1 MPTSCTST
9 ANGSG
14 QVVNLTYN
22 LPAAVTEAEVSS
34 DDNIFTKPLKSP
46 ISFASLQPLPIQTTS
61 GFTNATTNSA
71 LRLSDLSSPSSCI
84 EGSATP
90 PIFTSA
96 VTQQMLS
103 EEEELYINGNQLE
116 MALYSPLP
124 HLQFSGSHA
133 SSTET
138 TFSTPLEEWIKHP
151 NNISLSSDTLLHSFH
166 PDISSNP
173 ATPAS
178 LFSDTPLPSFSQASS
193 IAINNDGISSVT
205 QFALPPLE
213 NTLDFETVDLEALP
227 P

>member
-1 MPTSCTST
+1 
-9 ANGSG
+9 
-14 QVVNLTYN
+14 
-22 LPAAVTEAEVSS
+22 
-34 DDNIFTKPLKSP
+34 
-46 ISFASLQPLPIQTTS
+46 
-61 GFTNATTNSA
+61 
-71 LRLSDLSSPSSCI
+71 
-84 EGSATP
+84 
-90 PIFTSA
+90 
-96 VTQQMLS
+96 MLS

-124 HLQFSGSHA
+124 HLQFTT
-133 SSTET
+133 SSTAEGAGS
-138 TFSTPLEEWIKHP
+138 TFATPLEEWIKHP

-178 LFSDTPLPSFSQASS
+178 LFSDTPLPSFSQANS
-193 IAINNDGISSVT
+193 IIINNDGISSVT